1 MNKFTVSE
9 SHSQGGVLCNCWMDS
24 ERGGRAVLS
33 FDSHIAHSLSWFCSW
48 HLSVDY
54 VTMHQPHFNRHPTLL
69 FYVVIWNFISFF
81 VSFSVFVLLIHF
93 FFPAGKQVAHFA
105 TVALTFIHNTLL
117 CFHKWIEH
125 SFHPIC
131 FRSDSLRR
139 LKAHYC
145 LVRQGV

>member
-33 FDSHIAHSLSWFCSW
+33 FDSHIAHTLSWFCSW

-69 FYVVIWNFISFF
+69 FYVVIWNFLSFF
-81 VSFSVFVLLIHF
+81 VSFAVFVLLIHF
-93 FFPAGKQVAHFA
+93 FPPQENRWLILPRWLSH
-105 TVALTFIHNTLL
+105 LFITCIVFISGLNIPSIQYVFNQT
-117 CFHKWIEH
+117 
-125 SFHPIC
+125 P
-131 FRSDSLRR
+131 
-139 LKAHYC
+139 
-145 LVRQGV
+145 